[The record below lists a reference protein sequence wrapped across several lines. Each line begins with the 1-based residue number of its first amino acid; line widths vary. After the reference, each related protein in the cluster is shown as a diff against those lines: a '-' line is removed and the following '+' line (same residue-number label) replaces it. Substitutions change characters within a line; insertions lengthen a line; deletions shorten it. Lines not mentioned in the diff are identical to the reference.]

1 MAPQLKAEDR
11 EVIAQRLATQ
21 VSQEAIAA
29 ELHRHPRTISREI
42 LRNSVGGIYC
52 AVQAQKLC
60 ERRRLAGRAKCRK
73 MTRAEN
79 VEYVTKRLLQYWSPD
94 QIAGRSRRDFPED
107 SQRQLSRQVI
117 YNWLHIYDHRQP
129 LQKCLRRHS
138 AGRRRQPKPTAP
150 PANAVANRPAEVGA
164 RSRYGDWEADTI
176 VGPGIAG
183 LLSQV
188 ERRSGFLSLLWLDAR
203 RSVPVRQAI
212 CGRLTQFP
220 PALRLTLTLDN
231 GSEFAEAPLLESA
244 VGLQVYRTHPH
255 SPWERGSIEN
265 LNGLIRQYFPKGTRF
280 DEQTRYRVAQVE
292 RSINDRPRKR
302 LDYQTPSEIFLP
314 LCQRAIET

>member
-1 MAPQLKAEDR
+1 MA
-11 EVIAQRLATQ
+11 
-21 VSQEAIAA
+21 
-29 ELHRHPRTISREI
+29 
-42 LRNSVGGIYC
+42 
-52 AVQAQKLC
+52 
-60 ERRRLAGRAKCRK
+60 
-73 MTRAEN
+73 RAEN
-79 VEYVTKRLLQYWSPD
+79 VEYVTKRLQEYWSPD

-107 SQRQLSRQVI
+107 SHRQLSRQVI
-117 YNWLHIYDHRQP
+117 YNWLDIYDHRQP
-129 LQKCLRRHS
+129 LQKCLRRYS
-138 AGRRRQPKPTAP
+138 SGRGRQTKPSGP
-150 PANAVANRPAEVGA
+150 PANAVANRPAEVSE

-176 VGPGIAG
+176 VGPGAAV

-188 ERRSGFLSLLWLDAR
+188 ERRSGYLSLLSLAAR

-231 GSEFAEAPLLESA
+231 GSEFAEAPMLESA
-244 VGLQVYRTHPH
+244 VGLQVYRTRPH

-280 DEQTRYRVAQVE
+280 DEQSRYRVAQVE
-292 RSINDRPRKR
+292 QSLNDRPRQR
-302 LDYQTPSEIFLP
+302 LEYQTPSEVFLP